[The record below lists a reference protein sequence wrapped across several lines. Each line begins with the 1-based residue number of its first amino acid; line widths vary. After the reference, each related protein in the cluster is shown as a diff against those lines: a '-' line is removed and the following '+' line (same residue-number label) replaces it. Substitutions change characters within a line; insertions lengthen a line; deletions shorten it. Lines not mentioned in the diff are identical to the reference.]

1 VDRLHNWL
9 SRSEDTIMKEAKIVR
24 SSKRFKNIL
33 SLAGMSRLINRALIA
48 TLVCM
53 AVPVLISAADDTD
66 STTIGTLSVEGL
78 VRDIACPLQNKKSTS
93 TSYSKECIMTCLKS
107 GSPLGILT
115 SDGSV
120 YVPVTESMPDT
131 GQNAL
136 KPFVGEHVKATGKV
150 FLRNGTHAIEI
161 SEIHQ
166 MANDVAG
173 K

>member
-1 VDRLHNWL
+1 
-9 SRSEDTIMKEAKIVR
+9 MKQSTVVR
-24 SSKRFKNIL
+24 SIKNVLSPVAIDNLRFKL
-33 SLAGMSRLINRALIA
+33 VTLAA
-48 TLVCM
+48 LVCLAAPAFIL
-53 AVPVLISAADDTD
+53 AVDDAD
-66 STTIGTLSVEGL
+66 STAIGTLSVEGL

-93 TSYSKECIMTCLKS
+93 TSYSKDCITTCMKA

-115 SDGSV
+115 SDGDV
-120 YVPVTESMPDT
+120 YVPVTQSMPDM

-166 MANDVAG
+166 LPDDVQN

>member
-1 VDRLHNWL
+1 MKQNIVIREL
-9 SRSEDTIMKEAKIVR
+9 RSAVSPVAMGNL
-24 SSKRFKNIL
+24 RFKVVL
-33 SLAGMSRLINRALIA
+33 LTL
-48 TLVCM
+48 LVCL
-53 AVPVLISAADDTD
+53 AVPMVSVAVDDAD
-66 STTIGTLSVEGL
+66 STTIGTLTVEGL

-93 TSYSKECIMTCLKS
+93 TSYSKECITTCLKA

-115 SDGSV
+115 SEGDV
-120 YVPVTESMPDT
+120 YVPVTQSMPDT

-136 KPFVGEHVKATGKV
+136 KPYVGEHVKATGKV

-166 MANDVAG
+166 LPGDVQN

>member
-1 VDRLHNWL
+1 MNQ
-9 SRSEDTIMKEAKIVR
+9 DTVIR
-24 SSKRFKNIL
+24 SSKRFRNALLPVEKRSMRFKL
-33 SLAGMSRLINRALIA
+33 SLVAALICLA
-48 TLVCM
+48 APMLIL
-53 AVPVLISAADDTD
+53 AVDDAD
-66 STTIGTLSVEGL
+66 STAIGTLTVEGL

-93 TSYSKECIMTCLKS
+93 TSYSKECIATCLKA

-115 SDGSV
+115 SDGAV
-120 YVPVTESMPDT
+120 YVPVTQSMPDM

-166 MANDVAG
+166 LPNDVAG

>member
-1 VDRLHNWL
+1 MKQ
-9 SRSEDTIMKEAKIVR
+9 DTIVR
-24 SSKRFKNIL
+24 SSKHFRSAPLPVEKSGARFKL
-33 SLAGMSRLINRALIA
+33 ALIA
-48 TLVCM
+48 LLVCLVAPM
-53 AVPVLISAADDTD
+53 LIMAADEAD
-66 STTIGTLSVEGL
+66 STAIGTLTVEGL

-93 TSYSKECIMTCLKS
+93 TSYSKECITTCLKA

-120 YVPVTESMPDT
+120 YIPVTESMPDT

-166 MANDVAG
+166 LQNDAAG
-173 K
+173 Q

>member
-1 VDRLHNWL
+1 
-9 SRSEDTIMKEAKIVR
+9 MKQSTCKW
-24 SSKRFKNIL
+24 
-33 SLAGMSRLINRALIA
+33 ALVV
-48 TLVCM
+48 TVFFSV
-53 AVPVLISAADDTD
+53 AVLFAADNPD
-66 STTIGTLSVEGL
+66 STTIGTLTVEGL

-93 TSYSKECIMTCLKS
+93 TSYSKECITMCLKS

-115 SDGSV
+115 SDGDV

-131 GQNAL
+131 GQNTL
-136 KPFVGEHVKATGKV
+136 KPFVGERVKATGKV

-166 MANDVAG
+166 LPNEAAG

>member
-1 VDRLHNWL
+1 
-9 SRSEDTIMKEAKIVR
+9 MKQHMLVGR
-24 SSKRFKNIL
+24 SSHFRSIL
-33 SLAGMSRLINRALIA
+33 SPFAMRKLQIKCALLAMLVCIALPSLIA
-48 TLVCM
+48 
-53 AVPVLISAADDTD
+53 AADEAD
-66 STTIGTLSVEGL
+66 STAVGTLSVEGL

-93 TSYSKECIMTCLKS
+93 SSYSKECITMCLKS

-120 YVPVTESMPDT
+120 YVPVTASMPDM

-166 MANDVAG
+166 LSDDTPN

>member
-1 VDRLHNWL
+1 M
-9 SRSEDTIMKEAKIVR
+9 S
-24 SSKRFKNIL
+24 IL
-33 SLAGMSRLINRALIA
+33 
-48 TLVCM
+48 
-53 AVPVLISAADDTD
+53 AADDAD
-66 STTIGTLSVEGL
+66 STAIGTMTVEGL

-93 TSYSKECIMTCLKS
+93 TSYSKECITTCLKA

-115 SDGSV
+115 SDGDV
-120 YVPVTESMPDT
+120 YVPITQSMPDT

-166 MANDVAG
+166 LPSDVQS

>member
-1 VDRLHNWL
+1 MKQNTVVRRIKTLL
-9 SRSEDTIMKEAKIVR
+9 SPVAMGNL
-24 SSKRFKNIL
+24 RFKL
-33 SLAGMSRLINRALIA
+33 VLLTAFVCLGVPALI
-48 TLVCM
+48 L
-53 AVPVLISAADDTD
+53 AVDDAD
-66 STTIGTLSVEGL
+66 STAIGTLSVEGL

-93 TSYSKECIMTCLKS
+93 TSYSKECVATCMKA

-115 SDGSV
+115 KDGDV
-120 YVPVTESMPDT
+120 YVPVTQSMPDM

-136 KPFVGEHVKATGKV
+136 KPFVGEQVKATGEV

-166 MANDVAG
+166 LPDDVQN

>member
-1 VDRLHNWL
+1 MKQNTVVRRIKTLL
-9 SRSEDTIMKEAKIVR
+9 SPVAMDNL
-24 SSKRFKNIL
+24 RFKL
-33 SLAGMSRLINRALIA
+33 VLLTA
-48 TLVCM
+48 LVCLAM
-53 AVPVLISAADDTD
+53 PTLILAVDDAD
-66 STTIGTLSVEGL
+66 STAIGTLSVEGL

-93 TSYSKECIMTCLKS
+93 TSYSKDCITTCMKE

-115 SDGSV
+115 KDGDV
-120 YVPVTESMPDT
+120 YVPVTQSMPDM

-166 MANDVAG
+166 LPDDVQN

>member
-1 VDRLHNWL
+1 MKNDAIARTLRLFRNP
-9 SRSEDTIMKEAKIVR
+9 RAK
-24 SSKRFKNIL
+24 L
-33 SLAGMSRLINRALIA
+33 ALIA
-48 TLVCM
+48 GAFCLTLPILM
-53 AVPVLISAADDTD
+53 LAADDAD
-66 STTIGTLSVEGL
+66 STAIGTQTVEGL

-93 TSYSKECIMTCLKS
+93 TSYSKECITTCLKA

-115 SDGSV
+115 GEGEV
-120 YVPVTESMPDT
+120 YVPVTQSMPDM

-161 SEIHQ
+161 SDIH
-166 MANDVAG
+166 ALPGDTS